1 MDVQTIAAIVF
12 IILLSYFLYVKRKK
26 LVVQKIAGPFLY
38 FVLYKTK
45 KGLKFMDRTAKK
57 FSTTI
62 KYLGYAGIIIG
73 FLGMALI
80 CYELTKSFFNTLLNP
95 DSMPGVGIVLPI
107 EAKGVFYVP
116 FFYWI
121 ISIFII
127 AVVHEFSHGIMARR
141 YKMKVKSSGF
151 AFLGILL
158 PIIPAAFVEPDE
170 KKMKK
175 CPKVQQLSVFA
186 AGPFSNILLGF
197 FFLLIMAL
205 VAGPVVDSIIDYTG
219 VKVTGYSGQN
229 MSAELAGIPVNS
241 NIISIDND
249 KVDSILNFTRIL
261 DQKKPGDVILVGTL
275 EKSYEVTLSK
285 NPENE
290 SRAYLGVFVTQST
303 EISPKAKEMW
313 ILPYVA
319 IWLLGLVYWL
329 YVLNLGIGLFNLVP
343 LGPIDGGRMLHLALD
358 SVFGKA
364 RADKYWKVVSFI
376 FLAMILVIIVSPF
389 FR

>member
-26 LVVQKIAGPFLY
+26 LVVQKIAYPLLY
-38 FVLYKTK
+38 FILYKTK

-57 FSTTI
+57 FTKTI
-62 KYLGYAGIIIG
+62 KYLGYAGIVIG

-80 CYELTKSFFNTLLNP
+80 CYELTKSFFRTLLQP

-141 YKMKVKSSGF
+141 YKIKVKSTGF
-151 AFLGILL
+151 AFLGVLL

-186 AGPFSNILLGF
+186 AGPFSNIILGF

-229 MSAELAGIPVNS
+229 MSAELAGIPINS
-241 NIISIDND
+241 NIISIDNN